1 MKTLARWL
9 ALAAVALLMAAG
21 GGDGTSSEA
30 ASDQAVNAENAA
42 EPQTRRSFWLSW
54 WPGLLQRETAPPP
67 PTEPPPPP
75 PDPSSPDPAPPT
87 PPEPP
92 PPPATL
98 GPVGTREEEQSRFFA
113 AVGQELLAPDY
124 AAFAA
129 AAQALATAAE
139 TYCAGAGDAEA
150 QAQALGDA
158 WRRAMAAWQRVQHLR
173 TGPVEENHRR
183 LRIQLFPDN
192 SRAVRRNVDNLLS
205 GTEAITEAAVSNS
218 PVGAQGFPA
227 LEGLIFADEGLASG
241 SRRCQLAVA
250 VAANL
255 RTMAA
260 EIADPW
266 QAGGA
271 MLEAFVNG
279 AEPFLD
285 RNDVLVAILESI
297 AVQAEFIADRK
308 IAPALRGGD
317 AEVLESPLAAHSRE
331 NVAANL
337 SALADLIDNGHDGV
351 YRLRDYLQRAHNEVS
366 VGDQLAS
373 VVAQAQGREAA
384 LTASFERIVTGQ
396 ASGDIESIRV
406 DFQKLSA
413 LGQDAAVAA
422 GVNLGFNSEDGD

>member
-1 MKTLARWL
+1 
-9 ALAAVALLMAAG
+9 
-21 GGDGTSSEA
+21 
-30 ASDQAVNAENAA
+30 
-42 EPQTRRSFWLSW
+42 
-54 WPGLLQRETAPPP
+54 
-67 PTEPPPPP
+67 
-75 PDPSSPDPAPPT
+75 
-87 PPEPP
+87 
-92 PPPATL
+92 
-98 GPVGTREEEQSRFFA
+98 
-113 AVGQELLAPDY
+113 
-124 AAFAA
+124 
-129 AAQALATAAE
+129 
-139 TYCAGAGDAEA
+139 
-150 QAQALGDA
+150 
-158 WRRAMAAWQRVQHLR
+158 
-173 TGPVEENHRR
+173 
-183 LRIQLFPDN
+183 
-192 SRAVRRNVDNLLS
+192 
-205 GTEAITEAAVSNS
+205 
-218 PVGAQGFPA
+218 
-227 LEGLIFADEGLASG
+227 
-241 SRRCQLAVA
+241 
-250 VAANL
+250 
-255 RTMAA
+255 
-260 EIADPW
+260 
-266 QAGGA
+266 

>member
-21 GGDGTSSEA
+21 GGDGLSSEA
-30 ASDQAVNAENAA
+30 ASDQTVNAENAA
-42 EPQTRRSFWLSW
+42 EPQVRRSFWLSW
-54 WPGLLQRETAPPP
+54 WPGLLQRETALSP

-75 PDPSSPDPAPPT
+75 PDPPPPEPPPPA

-113 AVGQELLAPDY
+113 AVGQDLLAPDY

-139 TYCAGAGDAEA
+139 TYCDGADGAA
-150 QAQALGDA
+150 AQALGDA

-205 GTEAITEAAVSNS
+205 GTEAVTEAAVSNS

-241 SRRCQLAVA
+241 SRRCRLAVA

-279 AEPFLD
+279 AAPFLD

-317 AEVLESPLAAHSRE
+317 AEVLESPLAEHSRE

-337 SALADLIDNGHDGV
+337 GALADLIDDDHNGV
-351 YRLRDYLQRAHNEVS
+351 YRLRDYLQRAHNEAS

-384 LTASFERIVTGQ
+384 LTAGFERIVTGQ